1 MPSMMVTLVDYMAR
15 SLVDN
20 PDDVEVTERD
30 EGDRIIIHLEV
41 AESDL
46 GKVIGRDGRIAT
58 ALRSMTK
65 VAAIREDVRVGL
77 EIRG

>member
-1 MPSMMVTLVDYMAR
+1 MASMMVTLVDYMAK
-15 SLVDN
+15 SLVDE
-20 PDDVEVTERD
+20 PDEVEVSERD
-30 EGDRIIIHLEV
+30 EGDRIIIHLQV

-46 GKVIGRDGRIAT
+46 GKVIGRDGRIAN
-58 ALRSMTK
+58 ALRSLTK

>member
-1 MPSMMVTLVDYMAR
+1 MMVTLVDYMAR